1 LNNAARRYW
10 RRPDAHQRYR
20 SLPQWLGYLFILFC
34 TLPGLA
40 VGDTLDKVR
49 GAGMLNC
56 GVSAEIP
63 GLASQTADGQW
74 SGMDVDFCRAV
85 AAAVVGSPQRVRLF
99 PLAAAERFPALLAGR
114 VDLIAGGVSWTLARE
129 AGLKVDF
136 IGPVLYSS
144 QRVLVHRDSGI
155 ESLGA
160 LAGLPV
166 CVEERTTHVKHLQQT
181 FEAQQQRLELRQ
193 RPSFSAAVQALK
205 SAECKALTADDVALA
220 SVAPPDETNGP
231 YQLLP
236 EVISG
241 EALSAVVKG
250 GNPEWS
256 RAVKWVLFALIG
268 AEAQGIDGGSAATL
282 AAGGAGNAIA
292 TAARKYGKALGLAP
306 DWAERAIAAGG
317 HYGELYA
324 RNLGQGSPLKLPRGR
339 NQLWT
344 SGGMLYA
351 PPLQ

>member
-10 RRPDAHQRYR
+10 RRPDAHQRHR
-20 SLPQWLGYLFILFC
+20 SLPQWLGSLLALFIA
-34 TLPGLA
+34 LPGLA
-40 VGDTLDKVR
+40 AGDTLDKVR

-63 GLASQTADGQW
+63 GLASQTVDGQW

-144 QRVLVHRDSGI
+144 QRVLVRRDSGI

-181 FEAQQQRLELRQ
+181 FEAQQQGLELRQ
-193 RPSFSAAVQALK
+193 HPSFSAAVQDLK
-205 SAECKALTADDVALA
+205 SGECKALTADEL
-220 SVAPPDETNGP
+220 
-231 YQLLP
+231 
-236 EVISG
+236 
-241 EALSAVVKG
+241 
-250 GNPEWS
+250 
-256 RAVKWVLFALIG
+256 
-268 AEAQGIDGGSAATL
+268 EAQRQEEL
-282 AAGGAGNAIA
+282 ARQRLRRRELEDQELEKMRRAREPGAGG
-292 TAARKYGKALGLAP
+292 
-306 DWAERAIAAGG
+306 
-317 HYGELYA
+317 
-324 RNLGQGSPLKLPRGR
+324 GQRPG
-339 NQLWT
+339 
-344 SGGMLYA
+344 
-351 PPLQ
+351 